1 MTQKGG
7 QASIPLIIRNYTI
20 GVSACTAIRWRMTD
34 VIWESRSVSGRVTE
48 QVVYRQD
55 ELNVDVKSSSDSY
68 SYRTVSKTKT
78 S

>member
-1 MTQKGG
+1 
-7 QASIPLIIRNYTI
+7 
-20 GVSACTAIRWRMTD
+20 MTD